1 MVSACGE
8 RSSPLPEQPIS
19 DAIMMGARC
28 KPFRAARPADAKIHY
43 CAQKIGGSVT
53 PAEWVGSE
61 RGNRPAQRPASTTAP
76 CAMGGRGALDRA
88 TADARRSGWIAPP
101 SSSDGHASSVASDVC
116 GKLASALF
124 QNDVGLLL
132 YCFSCFR
139 EQDFPA
145 QAACIR
151 ASWSG
156 GGARDRYP
164 QLGLAAHRHYVRA
177 VMQQRRST

>member
-28 KPFRAARPADAKIHY
+28 KPFRAARPAGARSTIAPKKS
-43 CAQKIGGSVT
+43 AGALLPPSG
-53 PAEWVGSE
+53 VGSE

-76 CAMGGRGALDRA
+76 CAMGDRGALDQA
-88 TADARRSGWIAPP
+88 TADARRSGWIRTP

-116 GKLASALF
+116 CKLASALF

-151 ASWSG
+151 ASRSG
-156 GGARDRYP
+156 VARRTRSCDWP
-164 QLGLAAHRHYVRA
+164 LTGIMFVR
-177 VMQQRRST
+177 